1 MKLKN
6 ILSVL
11 CFFFVATACSMED
24 DIIQNDFGKNNE
36 VFSDGNVHM
45 SFNLQGGIATTKSS
59 TIGNPATNEI
69 TATEAIS
76 TCSVILY
83 KGNDVLGVRDGVA
96 VANNTTL
103 PDDFSILT
111 KEQTGLHVM
120 IVANSTVS
128 FAGYSDMDAVK
139 AAVQNMTTEFADDK
153 LVKVGTASINFSD
166 KSAAINTNYAASAST
181 AKTTTNTYTQ
191 AVTVYQ
197 LAARIELTGFNV
209 TYKAS
214 KAADVIIKSVRL
226 LNANLSSKTGSG
238 ANKVVASDYNVEITG
253 KYQNISSS
261 LSDYTVYTNGAAQSL
276 SSPVVFYSYKNT
288 NTTAI
293 VQNDSRYIKGVNEN
307 NLTKVEIM
315 FSVGEKVYTKAY
327 TINRPENNTT
337 GTTYV
342 NPNYIYRLTVNMEVT
357 NKSVDCDVVCYTND
371 WIYKDDADHNIDGDL
386 IKK

>member
-1 MKLKN
+1 
-6 ILSVL
+6 
-11 CFFFVATACSMED
+11 MED

-293 VQNDSRYIKGVNEN
+293 AQNDSRYIKGVNEN